1 MKWVYLIFAATVS
14 AWTAV
19 QMPRLS
25 SSKRRVFVLLS
36 RQFCSFWRMVKITT
50 GCMRH
55 PIFVTYFAHLRKRSW
70 IITYDHLFL
79 KRDIFHPFLRKYF
92 SRRRMNKQNAISSSI
107 DLWVKLLFVFNHH
120 EMITLHLFK
129 HLLRSQKDL
138 IILLRR
144 LIQHKQTSSKRWVVS
159 PTKLCGKFSIQDDQ
173 EKMDAERSFV
183 KDVGV
188 SQVKKTQFCQKVH
201 LHHASSSI
209 SSACW

>member
-129 HLLRSQKDL
+129 HLLRSQGDSR
-138 IILLRR
+138 ILRL
-144 LIQHKQTSSKRWVVS
+144 LIQHKQQVVNDE
-159 PTKLCGKFSIQDDQ
+159 KFHRQNWCRKVSIQVHE
-173 EKMDAERSFV
+173 EKMNEER
-183 KDVGV
+183 
-188 SQVKKTQFCQKVH
+188 T
-201 LHHASSSI
+201 
-209 SSACW
+209 